1 MFSAIIINFFICLLA
16 GFALEFFYRS
26 FKSKKLI
33 KPKFVNAQMY
43 GFMGIF
49 LVLIYSLNTN
59 LTFKIFLI
67 FIIPTLIEFLT
78 GYVYF
83 KTKRIRLWDYSKEK
97 LNFMG
102 IICLRFS
109 LIWFIIS
116 AFYYYLVI
124 PKF

>member
-1 MFSAIIINFFICLLA
+1 MFSTIIINFFICLLA
-16 GFALEFFYRS
+16 GFALEFIYRFFES
-26 FKSKKLI
+26 NKPI
-33 KPKFVNAQMY
+33 KPRFVNAQMY
-43 GFMGIF
+43 GFTGIF
-49 LVLIYSLNTN
+49 LVLIYSFNTS
-59 LTFKIFLI
+59 LAFKLFLI
-67 FIIPTLIEFLT
+67 LIIPTLIEFLT

-83 KTKRIRLWDYSKEK
+83 KIKRIRLWDYSKEK

-116 AFYYYLVI
+116 VFYYYLVI